1 MTRQPLTVPL
11 GSSPPSHG
19 KFRPG
24 RRVRLV
30 RELPSLRADSEG
42 IVRGISTSAG
52 GIAYVVRFTALT
64 RVIAEHD
71 LAPSPT

>member
-1 MTRQPLTVPL
+1 MTGGT
-11 GSSPPSHG
+11 
-19 KFRPG
+19 FRPG

-42 IVRGISTSAG
+42 TVRGASTSAS
-52 GIAYVVRFTALT
+52 GIRYVVRFTTLT

-71 LAPSPT
+71 LAPCANERG